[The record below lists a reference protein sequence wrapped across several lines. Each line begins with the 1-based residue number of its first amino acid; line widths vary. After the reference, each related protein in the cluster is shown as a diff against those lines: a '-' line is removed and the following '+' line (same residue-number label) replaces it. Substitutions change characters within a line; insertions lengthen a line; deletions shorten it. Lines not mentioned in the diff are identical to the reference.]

1 MSVAEAHRGTTHAI
15 TAGPDAGTD
24 EDARGYNELMD
35 EYSLHQLIFR
45 KGKLLD
51 ETPEFVSFRRTY
63 LDKWATVSFVLLNFE
78 KVFTEY
84 NVPMVYVDGR

>member
-1 MSVAEAHRGTTHAI
+1 
-15 TAGPDAGTD
+15 
-24 EDARGYNELMD
+24 MD

-63 LDKWATVSFVLLNFE
+63 LDRWATVSFVLLNFE
-78 KVFTEY
+78 KLFTEF
-84 NVPMVYVDGR
+84 NVPLAHVDGRLLAKLATEDLVRPTSE